1 MHQNKITIFS
11 FLPVTTFVFLLFLPL
26 FVLLTGC
33 HFELPPQPPPN
44 VTVEEP
50 VIQDVPKCFYMNGQ
64 TVASKSVDIPAR
76 VTGVLEKMFYKKG
89 DYVPEGKQL
98 FLIEQTQ
105 YKIAVK
111 SAQARLLSTK
121 SKAEDTESIAKRQ
134 LVLQERNA
142 TTSQEL
148 QTALAERDQAA
159 AAFQAAQAELEQM
172 ELNLK
177 YTEIHSPISGK
188 TSISEVAVGNLVGP
202 GTNYT
207 ILATIVSVDP
217 MGVAFTVTDKEF
229 FRLAN
234 EYRKKREEL
243 LKQEPPQIIADN
255 PEDDAMQTFDLGFFT
270 SVLPENAEY
279 PFQGKI
285 KAFDNTINQATGT
298 IKVYG
303 EIPNSGLVI
312 LPGAVC
318 RIRIT
323 EGIQKEAVI
332 IHQESICFDLN
343 QQYVFVIDEKNIVHR
358 RNIELGD
365 KLPNQMQIVLK
376 GLEKNDKVVFR
387 GVQNVRNGELVVVS
401 K

>member
-1 MHQNKITIFS
+1 MYQNKITIFS
-11 FLPVTTFVFLLFLPL
+11 FLPTTAYVFLLFILI
-26 FVLLTGC
+26 TGC
-33 HFELPPQPPPN
+33 HFELPPQPTPH

-50 VIQDVPKCFYMNGQ
+50 VIQDVPKRFYMSGQ

-89 DYVPEGKQL
+89 DYVPAGKQL

-105 YKIAVK
+105 YTIAVK
-111 SAQARLLSTK
+111 SAQAKLLSTK
-121 SKAEDTESIAKRQ
+121 SKAEDAESILKRQ
-134 LVLQERNA
+134 QLLQKQNA
-142 TTSQEL
+142 TTAQDL
-148 QTALAERDQAA
+148 QTFGAQRDQMVAA
-159 AAFQAAQAELEQM
+159 LQEAQATLEQT

-177 YTEIHSPISGK
+177 YTEISSPISGK
-188 TSISEVAVGNLVGP
+188 TNISEVAVGNLVGP
-202 GTNYT
+202 GTNY
-207 ILATIVSVDP
+207 ATLVTVVSVDP
-217 MGVAFTVTDKEF
+217 MGVEFTITDKEF
-229 FRLAN
+229 FRLAD

-243 LKQEPPQIIADN
+243 LKQEPTQIIADN

-303 EIPNSGLVI
+303 EVPNSGLVM
-312 LPGAVC
+312 LPGTIC

-323 EGIQKEAVI
+323 ERIQKEAVT

-343 QQYVFVIDEKNIVHR
+343 QQYVFVIDEKNIARR

-365 KLPNQMQIVLK
+365 KLPNQTQIVLK